1 VRRPE
6 EGEDP
11 PHHPYAKRK
20 RIDIVRKV
28 ARAVGSFIERR
39 WLLLLLAAAV
49 LTGVALVG
57 ATRVEIKTSQDTLI
71 SSNSKVYKDYTRNES
86 YFGGDSIYILLTGEL
101 DALLSPANL
110 TTAADLQDRL
120 AADWRIKSVISPVTF
135 LEYATSAHN
144 SEDTRSML
152 EDPAFVRSVVFAPD
166 GEIDPQLAQ
175 VIPDDQHTVMAVRL
189 AGGLSA
195 DDQKAATKDI
205 NEMMRQYEFS
215 NADVLVAGTPM
226 LLWDVTDRMQ
236 ETMILTVSLAVAFM
250 VAVLFLVFPARW
262 RILSLP
268 LVLLG
273 VLWIFGTTGFIG
285 MPVSLVTMAGLPIL
299 IGLGT
304 DFAIQFHNRYEE
316 EVRRGDTPAAA
327 VIDAITHIGPAVG
340 IAVLATALGFV
351 TLLIS
356 RVPAVRDFGIMLTFG
371 VVILYAVGL
380 FLLNSILYQRDRR
393 RSFHSGSRTPRR
405 PPPVF
410 ERLLGA
416 TARGAMRYPL
426 PLIAVAV
433 LLAGAGLY
441 ADRHL
446 PVQTDVEK
454 LIPSSTSALVN
465 LNKAREVVTITKLP
479 FLVEGEDLTRP
490 EVLQWMAS
498 FQKEEL
504 SSHPDE
510 LLSVESPSTV
520 VASAG
525 DEQIPSSDVVD
536 ETLASLPQPVRDG
549 LITPDGRAAT
559 VAFGVELMPVEDL
572 DDLIDQIQD
581 DLKYELKPPTGI
593 TAVPAGTMTLSARST
608 MALTANRELITLVG
622 VLAVTLG
629 LLAVY
634 RNPLRALMPVLPIG
648 LVVGWS
654 AGFMYLAGIDLNPLT
669 AVMGALI
676 IGIGT
681 EFTVLLLERYYE
693 EKAKGAPPKEAMLT
707 AVGRVGRAIGASG
720 LTVTAGFA
728 TLIFSDF
735 PALRDFGWVTVVT
748 VLFALTSALLV
759 LPPIVVWLDERI
771 QSRNPV

>member
-1 VRRPE
+1 MTT
-6 EGEDP
+6 
-11 PHHPYAKRK
+11 
-20 RIDIVRKV
+20 V
-28 ARAVGSFIERR
+28 ARALGSFVERR
-39 WLLLLLAAAV
+39 WLLLLIAAAV
-49 LTGVALVG
+49 LIGVAIVG
-57 ATRVEIKTSQDTLI
+57 ATRVEIKTSQDMFI
-71 SSNSKVYKDYTRNES
+71 STHSEVYKDYIRNES
-86 YFGGDSIYILLTGEL
+86 YFGGDSIYILLTGDL
-101 DALLSPANL
+101 DAVFSPANL
-110 TTAADLQDRL
+110 TTAADLQHRL
-120 AADWRIKSVISPVTF
+120 AADHRVKSVISPITF
-135 LEYATSAHN
+135 LEYAAQVTQAFSPGSTRN
-144 SEDTRSML
+144 REDGHGIFN
-152 EDPAFVRSVVFAPD
+152 DPQFIRSVVFTPD
-166 GEIDPQLAQ
+166 GGVNPQLAR
-175 VIPDDQHTVMAVRL
+175 VIPDQQHVVMGVRL
-189 AGGLSA
+189 AGGLSV
-195 DDQKAATKDI
+195 DEQKAAAKDI
-205 NEMMRQYEFS
+205 NEVVHQYEFS

-226 LLWDVTDRMQ
+226 LLRDVTDRVQ
-236 ETMILTVSLAVAFM
+236 RTMILTVGLAVAFM
-250 VAVLFLVFPARW
+250 VGVLFLVFPARW
-262 RILSLP
+262 RVLSLP
-268 LVLLG
+268 LVLVG
-273 VLWIFGTTGFIG
+273 VLWIFGIMGFIG
-285 MPVSLVTMAGLPIL
+285 MPISLVTMAGLPIL

-371 VVILYAVGL
+371 VIILYLVAF

-393 RSFHSGSRTPRR
+393 RSLGSTSHTPRSSL
-405 PPPVF
+405 PVF
-410 ERLLGA
+410 ESSLGA
-416 TARGAMRYPL
+416 TARVAMRYPL
-426 PLIAVAV
+426 PLVAVAA

-454 LIPSSTSALVN
+454 LIPSSTPALVN
-465 LNKAREVVTITKLP
+465 LNKAREVVTATELP

-504 SSHPDE
+504 SRHPE
-510 LLSVESPSTV
+510 LLTVDSLSTV

-525 DEQIPSSDVVD
+525 DQQIPSLDAVE

-549 LITPDGRAAT
+549 LITPDRRAAT
-559 VAFGVELMPVEDL
+559 IAFGVELIPVKDF
-572 DDLIDQIQD
+572 DDLIDQIQG
-581 DLKYELKPPTGI
+581 DLKYELQPPPGVTV
-593 TAVPAGTMTLSARST
+593 VPAGIVTLSARAAT
-608 MALTANRELITLVG
+608 VLTANRELITLVG
-622 VLAVTLG
+622 VLAVMLG

-654 AGFMYLAGIDLNPLT
+654 AGFMYLAGIDINPLT

-693 EKAKGAPPKEAMLT
+693 EKAKGAPPRDAMLT
-707 AVGRVGRAIGASG
+707 AVGKIGRAIGASG

-728 TLIFSDF
+728 TLIFSGF

-748 VLFALTSALLV
+748 VLFALVSTLVV
-759 LPPIVVWLDERI
+759 LPPVVVWLHERI
-771 QSRNPV
+771 QRPKMVGMYKADGR

>member
-1 VRRPE
+1 
-6 EGEDP
+6 
-11 PHHPYAKRK
+11 
-20 RIDIVRKV
+20 
-28 ARAVGSFIERR
+28 
-39 WLLLLLAAAV
+39 
-49 LTGVALVG
+49 
-57 ATRVEIKTSQDTLI
+57 
-71 SSNSKVYKDYTRNES
+71 
-86 YFGGDSIYILLTGEL
+86 
-101 DALLSPANL
+101 
-110 TTAADLQDRL
+110 
-120 AADWRIKSVISPVTF
+120 
-135 LEYATSAHN
+135 
-144 SEDTRSML
+144 ML
-152 EDPAFVRSVVFAPD
+152 EDPAFVRSVVFTPE
-166 GEIDPQLAQ
+166 GEINPQLAR

-195 DDQKAATKDI
+195 DDQKAAAKNI
-205 NEMMRQYEFS
+205 NEMVRRYEFS

-236 ETMILTVSLAVAFM
+236 DTMILTVGLAVAFM

-273 VLWIFGTTGFIG
+273 VLWIFGAMGFIG

-299 IGLGT
+299 IGLGA

-340 IAVLATALGFV
+340 IAVLATALGFI

-393 RSFHSGSRTPRR
+393 RSFRSESRTAR
-405 PPPVF
+405 PSPHLV

-416 TARGAMRYPL
+416 TAQRAMRYPL
-426 PLIAVAV
+426 PIIAVAV

-510 LLSVESPSTV
+510 LLSVESPATV

-525 DEQIPSSDVVD
+525 DEQIPPSDVVD

-549 LITPDGRAAT
+549 LITPDGRAANI
-559 VAFGVELMPVEDL
+559 AFGVKLMPVEDL
-572 DDLIDQIQD
+572 DDLIDQMEN
-581 DLKYELKPPTGI
+581 DLKYELKPPGSVT
-593 TAVPAGTMTLSARST
+593 VSPAGAMTLSARSI

-634 RNPLRALMPVLPIG
+634 RNLLRALMPVLPIG

-654 AGFMYLAGIDLNPLT
+654 TGFMYLAGIDLNPLT

-693 EKAKGAPPKEAMLT
+693 EKAKGEPPREAMLT
-707 AVGRVGRAIGASG
+707 AVGRIGRAIGASG

-728 TLIFSDF
+728 TLIFSGF
-735 PALRDFGWVTVVT
+735 PALRDFGWVTVAT
-748 VLFALTSALLV
+748 VLFALVSALV
-759 LPPIVVWLDERI
+759 VVPPVVVWLDERT
-771 QSRNPV
+771 QSRKPDELVEG

>member
-1 VRRPE
+1 MRR
-6 EGEDP
+6 
-11 PHHPYAKRK
+11 
-20 RIDIVRKV
+20 V
-28 ARAVGSFIERR
+28 ARALGSFIERR

-49 LTGVALVG
+49 LTAVAVAG
-57 ATRVEIKTSQDTLI
+57 ATRVSIKTSQDMFI
-71 SSNSKVYKDYTRNES
+71 SANSDVYKDYTRNES
-86 YFGGDSIYILLTGEL
+86 YFGGDSIYILLTGDP
-101 DALLSPANL
+101 DALFSPANL
-110 TTAADLQDRL
+110 TTAAELQDRL
-120 AADWRIKSVISPVTF
+120 ATNHRVKSIISPITF
-135 LEYATSAHN
+135 LEYAAQLAQASSPGSTPN
-144 SEDTRSML
+144 PEDGRGML
-152 EDPAFVRSVVFAPD
+152 DDPQFIRSVVFTPD
-166 GEIDPQLAQ
+166 GHVNPQLAR
-175 VIPDDQHTVMAVRL
+175 VIPDEQHAVMAVRL
-189 AGGLSA
+189 AGGLSV
-195 DDQKAATKDI
+195 DEQKAAAKDI
-205 NEMMRQYEFS
+205 NDVVHQYEFS

-226 LLWDVTDRMQ
+226 LLRDVTDRVQ
-236 ETMILTVSLAVAFM
+236 RTMILTVGLAVAFM
-250 VAVLFLVFPARW
+250 VGVLFLVFPARW
-262 RILSLP
+262 RLLSLP

-273 VLWIFGTTGFIG
+273 TLWIFGTMGFIG

-316 EVRRGDTPAAA
+316 EVARGDTPAAA

-340 IAVLATALGFV
+340 IAVLATALGFI

-371 VVILYAVGL
+371 VIILYLVAF

-393 RSFHSGSRTPRR
+393 RSLGSTGHTPRSSL
-405 PPPVF
+405 PVF

-416 TARGAMRYPL
+416 TARGSMRYPL
-426 PLIAVAV
+426 PLVAAAA

-446 PVQTDVEK
+446 PVQTDIEK
-454 LIPSSTSALVN
+454 LIPSSTPALVN
-465 LNKAREVVTITKLP
+465 LNKAREVVTATELP
-479 FLVEGEDLTRP
+479 FLVEGEDLTRS

-504 SSHPDE
+504 SRHPE
-510 LLSVESPSTV
+510 LLTVDSPATV
-520 VASAG
+520 VARAD
-525 DEQIPSSDVVD
+525 DEQIPSPDVVD

-549 LITPDGRAAT
+549 LITPDRRAAT
-559 VAFGVELMPVEDL
+559 VAFGVELIPVKDF
-572 DDLIDQIQD
+572 DDLIDQIQG
-581 DLKYELKPPTGI
+581 DLKYELQPPPGVTV
-593 TAVPAGTMTLSARST
+593 VPAGTVTLSARAAT
-608 MALTANRELITLVG
+608 ALTANRELITLVG

-648 LVVGWS
+648 LVIGWS
-654 AGFMYLAGIDLNPLT
+654 AGFMYLAGIDINPLT

-693 EKAKGAPPKEAMLT
+693 EKAKGAPPREAMLT
-707 AVGRVGRAIGASG
+707 AVGRIGRAIGASG

-728 TLIFSDF
+728 TLIFSGF

-748 VLFALTSALLV
+748 VLFALVSALV
-759 LPPIVVWLDERI
+759 VVPPVVVWLDERI
-771 QSRNPV
+771 QRRKMVRM

>member
-1 VRRPE
+1 MRR
-6 EGEDP
+6 
-11 PHHPYAKRK
+11 
-20 RIDIVRKV
+20 V
-28 ARAVGSFIERR
+28 ARILATFIERR
-39 WLLLLLAAAV
+39 WLWLLLAAAV
-49 LTGVALVG
+49 LTAVAGVG
-57 ATRVEIKTSQDTLI
+57 ATRVEIKTSQDMFI
-71 SSNSKVYKDYTRNES
+71 STHSGVYKDYTRNES
-86 YFGGDSIYILLTGEL
+86 YFGGGSIYILLTGEP
-101 DALLSPANL
+101 DALFSPANL
-110 TTAADLQDRL
+110 TTAADLQHRL
-120 AADWRIKSVISPVTF
+120 AADHRVKSVISPITF
-135 LEYATSAHN
+135 LEYAAQVAQASSPGSTPN
-144 SEDTRSML
+144 PEDGRGML
-152 EDPAFVRSVVFAPD
+152 DDPQFVRSVVFTPD
-166 GEIDPQLAQ
+166 GDVNPQLAR
-175 VIPDDQHTVMAVRL
+175 VIPDEQHAVMGVRL
-189 AGGLSA
+189 AGGLSI
-195 DDQKAATKDI
+195 DEEKAAAKDI
-205 NEMMRQYEFS
+205 NEVVHQYEFS

-226 LLWDVTDRMQ
+226 LLRDVSDRVQ
-236 ETMILTVSLAVAFM
+236 RTMILMVGLAVCFM
-250 VAVLFLVFPARW
+250 LGVLFLVFPARW

-268 LVLLG
+268 LVLVG
-273 VLWIFGTTGFIG
+273 VLWIFGTMGFIG

-340 IAVLATALGFV
+340 IAVLATALGFI

-356 RVPAVRDFGIMLTFG
+356 RVPAVRDFGVMLTFG
-371 VVILYAVGL
+371 VAILYAVAF

-393 RSFHSGSRTPRR
+393 RSLGPASRTRR
-405 PPPVF
+405 PSLPVF

-426 PLIAVAV
+426 PLIVVAA

-454 LIPSSTSALVN
+454 LIPSSTPALVN
-465 LNKAREVVTITKLP
+465 LNKAREVVTATELP
-479 FLVEGEDLTRP
+479 LLVEGEDLTRP

-504 SSHPDE
+504 SRHPE
-510 LLSVESPSTV
+510 LLTVDSLATV

-525 DEQIPSSDVVD
+525 DEQIPSQDVVD
-536 ETLASLPQPVRDG
+536 ETLASLPQSVRDG
-549 LITPDGRAAT
+549 LITPDRRAAT
-559 VAFGVELMPVEDL
+559 ISFGVELVPVQDL
-572 DDLIDQIQD
+572 NDLIDEMED
-581 DLKYELKPPTGI
+581 DLKYELKPPPGV
-593 TAVPAGTMTLSARST
+593 TAIPAGAVTLAARAVT
-608 MALTANRELITLVG
+608 VLTANRELITLAG

-654 AGFMYLAGIDLNPLT
+654 AGFMYLAGIDINPLT

-693 EKAKGAPPKEAMLT
+693 EKGKGAPPREAMLT
-707 AVGRVGRAIGASG
+707 AVGRIGRAIGASG
-720 LTVTAGFA
+720 LTVAAGFA
-728 TLIFSDF
+728 TLIFSGF
-735 PALRDFGWVTVVT
+735 PALQDFGWVTVVT
-748 VLFALTSALLV
+748 VLFALVSALVV
-759 LPPIVVWLDERI
+759 LPPVVVWLDERI
-771 QSRNPV
+771 QRRKMVGMYKADGR